1 MLSVSKN
8 SISSQRHFE
17 NPKLVHNLTNLWSK
31 FIKFAF
37 VLNKIHLSSMD
48 AGSTSLVLVLKLNV
62 HRNVLFDIYLFL
74 WLYSGKTY
82 TMVGTHSDPGL
93 MVLSFRTIFELIKK
107 DDSKDTFEV
116 SCSYLEVYNEVLPLF
131 LL

>member
-1 MLSVSKN
+1 MQALC
-8 SISSQRHFE
+8 
-17 NPKLVHNLTNLWSK
+17 PKLVHNLTNLWSK
-31 FIKFAF
+31 FIRFEF
-37 VLNKIHLSSMD
+37 VLNKIFLSFID
-48 AGSTSLVLVLKLNV
+48 AERIFLVPVLNV
-62 HRNVLFDIYLFL
+62 HDNVLFDIYLF

-116 SCSYLEVYNEVLPLF
+116 SCSYLEVYNEVFTLF